1 MWKQFAAIG
10 AVGGAAVAA
19 SQYINDSTATPY
31 HERYSRDTQ
40 SGNIL
45 KAIGNT
51 PRKPT
56 ALRVQRRSRWCR
68 SLLRSINAGS
78 LTILRSLYS
87 SFSFSLLPVIVIELE
102 SLSKATGRRILAK
115 AEYMNPGDECCCGL
129 CWHAILFGYCVPFF
143 CYPIISRSNQ
153 QHHQPPGLWQ
163 A

>member
-51 PRKPT
+51 PCKTTLPQLCVLSAAAGGT
-56 ALRVQRRSRWCR
+56 GLYCAV
-68 SLLRSINAGS
+68 LL
-78 LTILRSLYS
+78 L
-87 SFSFSLLPVIVIELE
+87 
-102 SLSKATGRRILAK
+102 
-115 AEYMNPGDECCCGL
+115 
-129 CWHAILFGYCVPFF
+129 VP
-143 CYPIISRSNQ
+143 
-153 QHHQPPGLWQ
+153 
-163 A
+163 